1 MRSATIATLGIFI
14 SGLGAAGWYFKD
26 RLIGGNALQARPPS
40 AGQAERTVPVEL
52 AAARSAEVSATVE
65 MVGTA
70 RANEAVTITAKTSG
84 FVTKIGFQE
93 GQKVASGTVLMEL
106 DPAEMDAK
114 FAELK
119 AARDNARQNL
129 ARAKALLESR
139 TMAVARVEDLE
150 AQLNIAEARLRVEQA
165 KLGDLTIRAPFAGRL
180 GLRQVSLGALVKPGD
195 PITTLDDASTIKL
208 EFEVPETALSG
219 LQRGA
224 KVTAVS
230 RAIPGRTFEGQVSV
244 VDSRVDP
251 VTRTVQARAAIA
263 NADEAL
269 KPGMFMTVNLIVGR
283 RPAAVVIPE
292 EAVQIFAGQTYVFVV
307 RDRRATRTRVVLGQ
321 RMPGLVEV
329 LEGVAAGAEVVVG
342 GLQHVRDGSTVEPVT
357 LPAPGAKPAGTPT
370 G

>member
-1 MRSATIATLGIFI
+1 MRSATFATLVIFVG
-14 SGLGAAGWYFKD
+14 GLGAAGWYFKD
-26 RLIGGNALQARPPS
+26 RLTALGTTQARPPT
-40 AGQAERTVPVEL
+40 AAQAPRTVPVEL

-65 MVGTA
+65 VIGTA
-70 RANEAVTITAKTSG
+70 RSNEAVTITAKTAG

-93 GQKVASGTVLMEL
+93 GQKIAAGTILMEL

-114 FAELK
+114 FAELR

-129 ARAKALLESR
+129 TRAKALLESR
-139 TMAVARVEDLE
+139 TIASAKVEDFE
-150 AQLNIAEARLRVEQA
+150 AQLQMAEARLKVEQA

-195 PITTLDDASTIKL
+195 PITTLDDSSVIKL

-224 KVTAVS
+224 RVTALS
-230 RAIPGRTFEGQVSV
+230 PATPGRIFEGLVSV

-251 VTRTVQARAAIA
+251 VTRTVQSRAIIN
-263 NADEAL
+263 NADDAL
-269 KPGMFMTVNLIVGR
+269 KPGMFMTVNLITGR
-283 RPAAVVIPE
+283 RPAAVVVPE
-292 EAVQIFAGQTYVFVV
+292 EAIQIFAGQTYVFVV
-307 RDRRATRTRVVLGQ
+307 RDKRATRTRVVLGQ

-329 LEGVAAGAEVVVG
+329 LEGVAAGADVVVG
-342 GLQHVRDGSTVEPVT
+342 GLQHVRDGSTVQPVT
-357 LPAPGAKPAGTPT
+357 LPAQGKPAGTPT